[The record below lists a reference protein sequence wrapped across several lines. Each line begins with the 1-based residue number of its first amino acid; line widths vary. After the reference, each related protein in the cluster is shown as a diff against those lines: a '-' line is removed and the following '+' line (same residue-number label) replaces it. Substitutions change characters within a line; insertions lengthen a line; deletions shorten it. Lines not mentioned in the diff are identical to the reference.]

1 MSGKLKETYA
11 YISGSKDVQ
20 SNILSLMESHDA
32 SFIKTILAYNVS
44 NLTKILD
51 RKKGEYVDTATGL
64 RALLDIA
71 NVKQVEEVTVTTD
84 FLQKVLNQLEGD

>member
-11 YISGSKDVQ
+11 YTSGSRDVQ
-20 SNILSLMESHDA
+20 SNILSLMDSHDA
-32 SFIKTILAYNVS
+32 SFIKTILSYNVS
-44 NLTKILD
+44 NLTKMLD

-71 NVKQVEEVTVTTD
+71 KVKQVEEVTVTTE

>member
-32 SFIKTILAYNVS
+32 SFIKTILSYNVS

>member
-51 RKKGEYVDTATGL
+51 HKKVEYVDTATGL